1 MTITYSLDVASATFV
16 GIHKLLFRWKGSIW
30 KSIYPEML
38 AWFTIYIV
46 FSFTYRYVM
55 NKEQR
60 VIFENLCIF
69 FKTYSDYIPI
79 TFMLGFYVT
88 AVFGRWHDILNNLGW
103 IDSPGLLLATH
114 VRGSSEEAR
123 MIRRNIVRYMI
134 LVQAMVF
141 RDITG
146 LMTTAE
152 LKEFDSI
159 PSPHIKY
166 WTPIQWAFLLLRRA
180 KDKNIIESDFIYV
193 DMLESIRQFRLQVL
207 TLTLYDWVPI
217 PLVYTQVVN
226 FAVRAYFIIALFGR
240 QFLNISERDSI
251 EKSTIDLYIPI
262 MTLLQFIF
270 YMGWMKVA
278 NVILNPLGEDDDDF
292 ETNWIIDRNLQV
304 GFSIVDDCYGRVPEL
319 EKDVFWEETLP
330 EPLYTPESANRPHNP
345 MLGSCNDHASQEDA
359 LLMHPRR
366 RRLMSTQS
374 SNAFE
379 SSLMT
384 NKEVDEEGASITQVE
399 NHNPQRRMS
408 VSSQANDNTG
418 HTGIIDT
425 LKRKFS
431 KTTSP
436 HDLAGSVPELNHDKT
451 LQPTNGRLSG
461 SFSKSS
467 GNRAAAP
474 KSPLTQDNFKQATTN
489 QRKCPDNLDVTVLDG
504 EEDEENSSPNMNKFG
519 NSNAWSVNEM
529 LPIIEEVQERMRR
542 NAKGSTTESLQSSIS
557 NSSSLNGSDT
567 PSNFS
572 RDRSPQND
580 SEPTNKDAQQK
591 FLSNTHLQK
600 NYECRSKQAGC
611 RGKTEFSQHIS

>member
-30 KSIYPEML
+30 KSIYPEMT
-38 AWFTIYIV
+38 AWLSIYMS
-46 FSFTYRYVM
+46 FSLTYRYLM

-60 VIFENLCIF
+60 VIFEDLCVF
-69 FKTYSDYIPI
+69 FYTYSDYIPI
-79 TFMLGFYVT
+79 TFMLGFYVS
-88 AVFGRWHDILNNLGW
+88 AVFGRWHDIFDNLGW
-103 IDSPGLLLATH
+103 IDSPGLLIATY

-193 DMLESIRQFRLQVL
+193 DMLEKIRQFRLQVL

-217 PLVYTQVVN
+217 PLVYTQV
-226 FAVRAYFIIALFGR
+226 
-240 QFLNISERDSI
+240 S
-251 EKSTIDLYIPI
+251 IDLFIPI
-262 MTLLQFIF
+262 MTLLQFLF

-278 NVILNPLGEDDDDF
+278 DVMLNPLGEDDDDF

-359 LLMHPRR
+359 LLLQPRR
-366 RRLMSTQS
+366 RRLMSTAT
-374 SNAFE
+374 NAFD
-379 SSLMT
+379 LAHLPK
-384 NKEVDEEGASITQVE
+384 KEVDEEGAVCVTSY
-399 NHNPQRRMS
+399 
-408 VSSQANDNTG
+408 DDTG
-418 HTGIIDT
+418 HAGILDT
-425 LKRKFS
+425 VRRKFS
-431 KTTSP
+431 KATAH
-436 HDLAGSVPELNHDKT
+436 HDSVAPVPEFNFEKT
-451 LQPTNGRLSG
+451 AQPMNGRLSG
-461 SFSKSS
+461 SFNRSS
-467 GNRAAAP
+467 GNRLNDYHVRSSASR
-474 KSPLTQDNFKQATTN
+474 SPLPQDHLSPVNQAHSPT
-489 QRKCPDNLDVTVLDG
+489 NLDNT
-504 EEDEENSSPNMNKFG
+504 SPNMDRSG
-519 NSNAWSVNEM
+519 HSNTWHVNEM

-542 NAKGSTTESLQSSIS
+542 NAKDSTTESVLSSIS
-557 NSSSLNGSDT
+557 TVSSLNNLEIAAKVSADG
-567 PSNFS
+567 
-572 RDRSPQND
+572 SPQND
-580 SEPTNKDAQQK
+580 SGRNHY
-591 FLSNTHLQK
+591 FNV
-600 NYECRSKQAGC
+600 
-611 RGKTEFSQHIS
+611 I